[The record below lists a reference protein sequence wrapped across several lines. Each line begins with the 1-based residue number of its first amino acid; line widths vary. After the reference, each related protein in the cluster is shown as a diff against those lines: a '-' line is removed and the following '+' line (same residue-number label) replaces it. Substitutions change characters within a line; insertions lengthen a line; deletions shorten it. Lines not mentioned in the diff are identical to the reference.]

1 MIGKCVMCTEH
12 LYNRLLH
19 KETSEQQK
27 EQIDI
32 RYGLCLKV
40 TEKNHSSR

>member
-1 MIGKCVMCTEH
+1 MIGKCTMCTQH
-12 LYNRLLH
+12 LYNQLLH

-27 EQIDI
+27 EQTDI
-32 RYGLCLKV
+32 QYSLWLKV